1 MPVLAKSGVEVT
13 DNVDS
18 APSCLDKDLLAII
31 LSQVGD
37 AITLCQRQVPAV
49 CRHFQSATLE
59 PLCWQHLSLSPSNT
73 LPSFAV
79 NDDVVRR
86 LARTHGPKLL
96 TVCLDGA
103 RLLGPSAVSTLAHH
117 CGQLQSFTA
126 VGCVGISFGAV
137 RFLCKSCPSLHTLRV
152 SGCHLD
158 ADPVPQA
165 EADKLARTVVANCP
179 QLRVLSLS
187 HLRLEAS
194 LEALLCCP
202 VLEALD
208 LSSCEHLP
216 CTEHFT
222 SLFAPAE
229 QRLTSLKLGGCTRLQ
244 SLSGQFTQ
252 LRTLYLGGCERLN
265 DAEGLGLILQHCC
278 KTLTLLS
285 LVGCQNLSAEGLQTA
300 FGHAGMLEVLET
312 LVLGGCRVHD
322 ELCEL
327 LGPAC
332 PSLTSLDLWDC
343 PMTNA
348 GVAAIIKG
356 GAPLSELN
364 LRECRMVTGQ
374 VLQELCASPTAR
386 LRTLDVSCLG
396 PLADE
401 DLVPVVQTFAEHLRC
416 LICGGSR
423 CCITDKLLEELPRNM
438 EALHLEECRLLSS
451 VAPIARLQ
459 NLTAL
464 SLENVEDPAAASK
477 LLDICQCCAVSSLNI
492 SGCAIG
498 DDIVSRITASLPRL
512 LELEV
517 CSTPITDA
525 GLRDIVRHCA
535 RLLHLGMLNCPFVS
549 SAAVQECR
557 QILPACVV
565 SFLEN

>member
-1 MPVLAKSGVEVT
+1 MHAASNDARPNGCAGYGLSQGDAVGIDAGWSLFDDIDPLPVSMPVLAKSGVEVT

-49 CRHFQSATLE
+49 CRYFQSATLE

-158 ADPVPQA
+158 TDPVPQA
-165 EADKLARTVVANCP
+165 EADKLARTVAASCP

-202 VLEALD
+202 ALEALD

-222 SLFAPAE
+222 ALFAPAGH
-229 QRLTSLKLGGCTRLQ
+229 RLTSLKLGGCTRLQ

-438 EALHLEECRLLSS
+438 EAPMFCFFDLGDEEKHEGNVT
-451 VAPIARLQ
+451 VAACCLQ
-459 NLTAL
+459 RDLGGSQSYGPFLGT
-464 SLENVEDPAAASK
+464 
-477 LLDICQCCAVSSLNI
+477 LNI
-492 SGCAIG
+492 N
-498 DDIVSRITASLPRL
+498 VTTKR
-512 LELEV
+512 
-517 CSTPITDA
+517 
-525 GLRDIVRHCA
+525 
-535 RLLHLGMLNCPFVS
+535 
-549 SAAVQECR
+549 
-557 QILPACVV
+557 
-565 SFLEN
+565 